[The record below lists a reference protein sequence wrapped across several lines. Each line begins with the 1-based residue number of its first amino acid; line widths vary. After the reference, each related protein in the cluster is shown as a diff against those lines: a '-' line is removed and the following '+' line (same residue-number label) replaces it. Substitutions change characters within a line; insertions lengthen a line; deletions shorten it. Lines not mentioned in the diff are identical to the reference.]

1 MNATPILQWL
11 PLPLGRVGRLR
22 RRIRTPSSP
31 RMATAAVRIPDP
43 RFTQLALAFTSAG
56 PQIFIHEGARQ
67 TLERRFAVA
76 CRGPVQLAVTDNR
89 RRMVSFTRHHGTLR
103 LRLHMMFL
111 GAPDRVLDS
120 LVQYVVNDDRDG
132 SLAVDEY
139 IQQNSFRIRGTRSA
153 SGPLRTQGK
162 VHDLARVHADLSE
175 RYFGG
180 SVADVPIVWGRR
192 TRPRGHKRLAI
203 KLGSYS
209 AVERLVRIHP
219 TLDAAWVP
227 RYFAAYIAYHELLH
241 HVIPAVRVGGR
252 ALLHSPEFLRR
263 ERDYRHYERALEW
276 ERKHLDRL
284 LRSR

>member
-1 MNATPILQWL
+1 MNATPVLQWL

-22 RRIRTPSSP
+22 RAIRTPLSP

-43 RFTQLALAFTSAG
+43 RFTQLALAFSSGG

-67 TLERRFAVA
+67 ALERRFALV
-76 CRGPVQLAVTDNR
+76 CRGPVQLSVTDNR
-89 RRMVSFTRHHGTLR
+89 RRMVSFTRHQGTLR

-111 GAPDRVLDS
+111 GAPERVLDA
-120 LVQYVVNDDRDG
+120 LVKYVVGDDRDA
-132 SLAVDEY
+132 SQLVDEY
-139 IQQNSFRIRGTRSA
+139 IQRNSFRIRGTRAA

-162 VHDLARVHADLSE
+162 IHDLSRIHADLSE

-192 TRPRGHKRLAI
+192 TRPRSQKRVAI

-219 TLDAAWVP
+219 ALDAAWVP
-227 RYFAAYIAYHELLH
+227 RYFVHYIAYHELLH
-241 HVIPAVRVGGR
+241 HVIPAVRLGGR
-252 ALLHSPEFLRR
+252 AILHSPEFLQR
-263 ERDYRHYERALEW
+263 ERDYRHFDRAIEW
-276 ERKHLDRL
+276 ERKHLGRL